1 MTWTSVRSTLVA
13 CFLGAAG
20 AASAQE
26 PVSPQPTVQ
35 MTLEQAIDLAKGNSP
50 TFLAT
55 LNDLG
60 PATWAVRSART
71 DLFLPNADLA
81 FYSGWQDGGFERVGG
96 ATFEQPSVLLSQ
108 YSFGLSYQ
116 LNGNTLFM
124 PGQRAAER
132 RAVERRVDD
141 AEVQLRNS
149 VTAAYIEVLR
159 LQAQADQAQRELH
172 RTEEHLR
179 LAQARQDVGAGT
191 RLETMQADVARGQA
205 EVALLQ
211 AQNQARVAKL
221 RLVEALGVLIPADR
235 IELTSE
241 FAIYEPQL
249 DVPALI
255 QDALA
260 RNPTLVASRADR
272 EAANSSLKVAKAAYF
287 PTLSLRA
294 SWSGFTREETN
305 VDATI
310 TQSLSSA
317 QSNASATVR
326 LCDTFNELYVGSG
339 LPVPPEFSNC
349 SAYAFTPADS
359 VSLVNDIQRENSQ
372 FPFSFTNQP
381 LSLSAVFSIPIFS
394 GLDRQLAVE
403 QALTRRND
411 LDYQVR
417 GYELQIT
424 VDVTEAGHNLETA
437 YRTVVLQQENTALA
451 AEELRLARERYQLG
465 AGTFLELLDSQTLA
479 AQAEVDQINA
489 VFAFHQSIAALEAA
503 VGRSLDLRP
512 QPQQP

>member
-1 MTWTSVRSTLVA
+1 
-13 CFLGAAG
+13 
-20 AASAQE
+20 
-26 PVSPQPTVQ
+26 
-35 MTLEQAIDLAKGNSP
+35 
-50 TFLAT
+50 
-55 LNDLG
+55 
-60 PATWAVRSART
+60 
-71 DLFLPNADLA
+71 
-81 FYSGWQDGGFERVGG
+81 
-96 ATFEQPSVLLSQ
+96 
-108 YSFGLSYQ
+108 
-116 LNGNTLFM
+116 
-124 PGQRAAER
+124 
-132 RAVERRVDD
+132 
-141 AEVQLRNS
+141 
-149 VTAAYIEVLR
+149 
-159 LQAQADQAQRELH
+159 
-172 RTEEHLR
+172 
-179 LAQARQDVGAGT
+179 
-191 RLETMQADVARGQA
+191 
-205 EVALLQ
+205 
-211 AQNQARVAKL
+211 
-221 RLVEALGVLIPADR
+221 
-235 IELTSE
+235 
-241 FAIYEPQL
+241 
-249 DVPALI
+249 
-255 QDALA
+255 
-260 RNPTLVASRADR
+260 
-272 EAANSSLKVAKAAYF
+272 
-287 PTLSLRA
+287 
-294 SWSGFTREETN
+294 